1 MFTMKDCAVPGCE
14 STGEEYL
21 QRVSFFNVPSQYRDG
36 VVDPVKKRRRSEW
49 LRAMSQTT
57 ELNDAYVKDMKVCSK
72 HFNTGEWKPLQLN
85 SLTL

>member
-1 MFTMKDCAVPGCE
+1 VQCLVVSPRGGISAE
-14 STGEEYL
+14 SF
-21 QRVSFFNVPSQYRDG
+21 VFNVPSQYRDG